1 MQVSAQQAR
10 HVSRSAGSINTCVT
24 CLLIVC
30 ELKIGTNADSLF
42 VVDQHQLL
50 HRFAGKDLHVLG
62 RDIGPDLDEP
72 LPKCFCL
79 PLWDPIVYLLYTQ
92 VEVELH
98 HSIVQCP
105 IVTFLSAGRLLFL
118 QVCGCFL
125 RRNPGAFAGGA
136 KAVLRRGAFLKNSC
150 WGAVLELLQ

>member
-10 HVSRSAGSINTCVT
+10 HVSRSAGSINTC
-24 CLLIVC
+24 LLIVC

-42 VVDQHQLL
+42 VIDQHQLL
-50 HRFAGKDLHVLG
+50 HRVAGKVLLVLG

-79 PLWDPIVYLLYTQ
+79 PLWDPSVYLLITQ

-105 IVTFLSAGRLLFL
+105 IVMFLAAGRLLFV

-125 RRNPGAFAGGA
+125 RRNPGAFGGGA
-136 KAVLRRGAFLKNSC
+136 NAVLRRGAFLKNSC